1 MINRYSL
8 SAEAEVVAQRFAVD
22 PTPGYEP
29 VFNGAPTQLL
39 PVMTQESP
47 NGMSFFYWGVPPV
60 WAKDKPLGE
69 RLINTPA
76 AQIAE
81 KPALH
86 KKLRGHR
93 CSIPAD
99 GFYLWKRIGK
109 KAAVPYRFTLPDKG
123 LFAMAGF
130 WEEYE
135 DENNVP
141 HHTFS
146 LITTGATPAVAGFSE
161 RMPAILAAEAE
172 GDWLKTES
180 EELALSLLVPYPGEL
195 VHYSVSTLVNDPARN
210 DKRVIQPA
218 PAADQ
223 FGNLTLFD

>member
-8 SAEAEVVAQRFAVD
+8 SAEAASIAQRFSVD

-29 VFNGAPTQLL
+29 VYNAAPTQLL

-60 WAKDKPLGE
+60 WAKAKPLGE
-69 RLINTPA
+69 RLINSPA
-76 AQIAE
+76 EQISE
-81 KPALH
+81 KPALR

-93 CSIPAD
+93 CLIPAD
-99 GFYLWKRIGK
+99 GFYVWQKIGK
-109 KAAVPYRFTLPDKG
+109 KGAVPYRFTLPDKG
-123 LFAMAGF
+123 LFAIAGF

-146 LITTGATPAVAGFSE
+146 MITTEIGPSMTGYST
-161 RMPAILAAEAE
+161 RMPAILAAELE
-172 GDWLKTES
+172 NDWLKSES
-180 EELALSLLVPYPGEL
+180 EELALSMLTPYPGEL
-195 VHYSVSTLVNDPARN
+195 VHYSVSALVNDPARN
-210 DKRVIQPA
+210 DKRVILPA

-223 FGNLTLFD
+223 FGNLSLFD

>member
-8 SAEAEVVAQRFAVD
+8 SAVAEAVAQRFSVD

-29 VFNGAPTQLL
+29 VFNAAPTQLL

-47 NGMSFFYWGVPPV
+47 NGMSFFYWGLPPV

-76 AQIAE
+76 EQISE
-81 KPALH
+81 KPALR

-93 CSIPAD
+93 CLIPAD

-109 KAAVPYRFTLPDKG
+109 KAAVPYRFTFPDKG
-123 LFAMAGF
+123 LFAIAGF

-146 LITTGATPAVAGFSE
+146 LITTEGSSSVAGFAT
-161 RMPAILAAEAE
+161 RMPAILAAELE
-172 GDWLKTES
+172 IEWLKSES
-180 EELALSLLVPYPGEL
+180 EDVALSMLVPYPGEL
-195 VHYSVSTLVNDPARN
+195 MHYSVSTLVNDPARN
-210 DKRVIQPA
+210 DKRVILPA

>member
-8 SAEAEVVAQRFAVD
+8 SVEPEAVAQRFSVD

-29 VFNGAPTQLL
+29 VFNAAPTQLL

-47 NGMSFFYWGVPPV
+47 NGMSFFYWGMPPV

-69 RLINTPA
+69 RVINTPA
-76 AQIAE
+76 E
-81 KPALH
+81 LVWDKPAFR
-86 KKLRGHR
+86 KKLRVNR
-93 CSIPAD
+93 CLIPAD
-99 GFYLWKRIGK
+99 GFFLWKRIGK
-109 KAAVPYRFTLPDKG
+109 KAAVPYRFTFPG
-123 LFAMAGF
+123 NAPFAIAGF

-146 LITTGATPAVAGFSE
+146 MLTTEGAPSVAGFST
-161 RMPAILAAEAE
+161 RMPAILTPEFE
-172 GDWLKTES
+172 MDWLKS
-180 EELALSLLVPYPGEL
+180 EREEQVHSMLTPYPGDL
-195 VHYSVSTLVNDPARN
+195 VHYSVSTLVNDPVHN
-210 DKRVIQPA
+210 DKRVIMPA
-218 PAADQ
+218 PPADQ

>member
-8 SAEAEVVAQRFAVD
+8 SAEADVVAQRFSVD

-29 VFNGAPTQLL
+29 VFNGAPTHLL

-47 NGMSFFYWGVPPV
+47 NGMSFFYWGLPPV

-76 AQIAE
+76 EQIAE
-81 KPALH
+81 KAALR

-93 CSIPAD
+93 CLIPAD

-123 LFAMAGF
+123 LFALAGF

-146 LITTGATPAVAGFSE
+146 LITTEGTSAVAGFST
-161 RMPAILAAEAE
+161 RMPALLAPEAE
-172 GDWLKTES
+172 SDWLKSES

-195 VHYSVSTLVNDPARN
+195 VHYSVSTLVNDPSRN
-210 DKRVIQPA
+210 DKRVILPA